1 MPRPKQASVIAA
13 LATTSMLGYAG
24 QAAADDKIVVE
35 LNKFEASESGTC
47 QAFFLFRNNT
57 KETYVSFEMSL
68 AILDETG
75 VIDRLLTIDAAPLN
89 ATRTALKLFE
99 IPEIACGSISEILVH
114 DIGSCKPQN
123 AEEADCF
130 GRIDLIS
137 RTDARL
143 VF

>member
-1 MPRPKQASVIAA
+1 MIGLPFRCAWAAVAAVCLSVSCAW
-13 LATTSMLGYAG
+13 
-24 QAAADDKIVVE
+24 AADDKITVE
-35 LNKFEASESGTC
+35 LNKFEVGESGAC

-57 KETYVSFEMSL
+57 EQTFEGFEMSL
-68 AILDETG
+68 AILDQNG

-99 IPEIACGSISEILVH
+99 IPEIQCPMISEILVH

-123 AEEADCF
+123 ADEADCF
-130 GRIDLIS
+130 PLIDLIS
-137 RTDARL
+137 RTDAKL